1 MKEFKGFGVY
11 GAIAIGRVAV
21 LTEETEGR
29 SEGDASGAP
38 HSPELEEKRLCKAL
52 ELAKNHLDGLYCK
65 TKSMVGEEEAEIF
78 SIHRMMLED
87 PDFVDGVR
95 KKIKDG
101 SSAESAVRGTAREL
115 ADLLL
120 ATEDDYLQERSVDV
134 RDASET
140 LIAVLAGR
148 NRSLSRLPDGIPD
161 PILCADDLTPS
172 QTAELDKDQI
182 RAFVTAGGSSNSH
195 TAILAR
201 SRGIPAVVALGKNFL
216 SDIQSGQ
223 VIAVNGYT
231 GQVFLDPDR
240 SILAELSEKME
251 QDRQKKEE
259 LRSLIGL
266 ESRTK
271 SGKTVDLYANIGG
284 VNDLSAAQN
293 SSAEGIGLMRS
304 EFLYLGRQDY
314 PTEEEQFSAYR
325 QVLEGM
331 AGRRVVIRT
340 LDIGADKQADY
351 FGLPH
356 EDNPALGYRAIRI
369 CLDRVDLFKTQLRA
383 LYRASVFGRLAILFP
398 MIASVW
404 EVEAVRRIC
413 RQVQS
418 ELDADGFGYSR
429 SVELGIMIE
438 TPSSAILSDKLA
450 GMVDFFSIGTN
461 DLTQYTLAC
470 DRQNSRLARFCDP
483 HHEAIF
489 RLIGT
494 VVENA
499 HRQGKW
505 VGICGE
511 LAADTKITQRLIGIG
526 IDELSVSPA
535 AVLDVRK
542 AIRECN

>member
-38 HSPELEEKRLCKAL
+38 HSPESEEKRLGKAL
-52 ELAKNHLDGLYCK
+52 ELAKNHLDGLYRK
-65 TKSMVGEEEAEIF
+65 TLSQVGEEEAEIF

-140 LIAVLAGR
+140 LIAVLTGR
-148 NRSLSRLPDGIPD
+148 NRSLSRLPEGIPD

-172 QTAELDKDQI
+172 QTAELDKDRI

-216 SDIQSGQ
+216 SDIQPGQ
-223 VIAVNGYT
+223 IIAVNGYT

-304 EFLYLGRQDY
+304 EFLYLGRRDY

-404 EVEAVRRIC
+404 EVEAVRKVC
-413 RQVQS
+413 NQVQS
-418 ELDADGFGYSR
+418 ELEAEGIEYSR

-438 TPSSAILSDKLA
+438 TPSSAILSDRLA

-489 RLIGT
+489 RLIET
-494 VVENA
+494 VVQNA

-511 LAADTKITQRLIGIG
+511 LAADTKITRRLIGMG

-535 AVLDVRK
+535 AVLNVRK
-542 AIRECN
+542 AIRECQ

>member
-11 GAIAIGRVAV
+11 GAIAIGRAAV
-21 LTEETEGR
+21 LTEEKEER
-29 SEGDASGAP
+29 SAESSGIP
-38 HSPELEEKRLCKAL
+38 NSPEFEEKRLERAL
-52 ELAKNHLDGLYCK
+52 ELAKNRLDGLYEK
-65 TKSMVGEEEAEIF
+65 TLSQVGEEEAAIF

-95 KKIKDG
+95 QKIKDG
-101 SSAESAVRGTAREL
+101 STAESAVRGTAREL
-115 ADLLL
+115 SDLLI
-120 ATEDDYLQERSVDV
+120 ATGDDYLRERSTDV
-134 RDASET
+134 RDASDC
-140 LIAVLAGR
+140 LLAALTGR
-148 NRSLSRLPDGIPD
+148 ERSWGHLLSGISD

-172 QTAELDKDQI
+172 QTAGLDKDKI

-201 SRGIPAVVALGKNFL
+201 SRGIPAVVAVGKEFL
-216 SDIQSGQ
+216 DGLQPGQ

-231 GQVFLDPDR
+231 GQVFLDPD
-240 SILAELSEKME
+240 SSTLAELSEKME
-251 QDRQKKEE
+251 QDLRRKEE
-259 LRSLIGL
+259 LRSLIGK

-271 SGKTVDLYANIGG
+271 SGKKVDLYANIGS
-284 VNDLSAAQN
+284 VDDLTAALD

-304 EFLYLGRQDY
+304 EFLYLGKGDY

-331 AGRRVVIRT
+331 KGRRVIIRT

-351 FGLPH
+351 FGIPH
-356 EDNPALGYRAIRI
+356 EENPALGYRAIRI
-369 CLDRVDLFKTQLRA
+369 CLDRVELFKTQLRA

-404 EVEAVRRIC
+404 EVETIRRIC

-418 ELDADGFGYSR
+418 ELEADGVDCCR

-450 GMVDFFSIGTN
+450 ELVDFFSIGTN

-470 DRQNSRLARFCDP
+470 DRQNSHLARFCDP
-483 HHEAIF
+483 HHEAVF
-489 RLIGT
+489 RLIET
-494 VVENA
+494 VTQNA

-511 LAADTKITQRLIGIG
+511 LAADVRMTSRLIGLG

-542 AIRECN
+542 AIRDCE